1 MIGTVISAGS
11 KYYQYVGE
19 NKFQPIF
26 DYYSPDRKYKGDP
39 VPVDS
44 ASRTIELNKSFGVFP
59 TIKFLDDSGILCPNQ
74 DLSFLIG
81 EKRNA

>member
-1 MIGTVISAGS
+1 MIGTVIRAGS
-11 KYYQYVGE
+11 KYFQHVGD

-26 DYYSPDRKYKGDP
+26 DVRWPDERHKGSL
-39 VPVDS
+39 VSVDS
-44 ASRTIELNKSFGVFP
+44 ASSTIARNKSFGVFP